1 MSRIVILSYLVIVC
15 ILLSPFGV
23 NAAIESRASTNSFA
37 KSPSE
42 SLLSVEKG
50 QPTVSID
57 SRELSFKEKIALK
70 VLKRKLK
77 KASKVKKLDAADQ
90 TQMDGLAIAGF
101 VTGIV
106 GLFVFGIILGAL
118 AVVFSA
124 IALKRIKREPEKRS
138 GRGLA
143 IAGLVLGIIGVVG
156 ALVVLAFIA

>member
-15 ILLSPFGV
+15 VFLSPFRV
-23 NAAIESRASTNSFA
+23 NAAIESSANNNPFA
-37 KSPSE
+37 KSS
-42 SLLSVEKG
+42 SKFLLNVEKD

-57 SRELSFKEKIALK
+57 RKLSFKEKIALK

-77 KASKVKKLDAADQ
+77 KASKVKKSDAADQ

-101 VTGIV
+101 VTGLV
-106 GLFVFGIILGAL
+106 GLFVFGIILGAI

-143 IAGLVLGIIGVVG
+143 IAGLVLGIVGVVG